1 MNIMGKLTIYRKKS
15 LDFSPIHMVINDE
28 IIPIKNGENKIINLP
43 SGTYGISV
51 KGIFGLGG
59 NAKVE
64 IKENESK
71 NFVLTPIIS
80 TEYTL
85 VAIGFLLLMYV
96 LNIAEFIPSILFVM
110 TLFFIVLLNFLCSI
124 ISRRKYYKLKDASL
138 E

>member
-96 LNIAEFIPSILFVM
+96 LNIADFIPGILFYI
-110 TLFFIVLLNFLCSI
+110 TLFSIVFLNFLCSI
-124 ISRRKYYKLKDASL
+124 IARKQYYKLKKVS
-138 E
+138 

>member
-64 IKENESK
+64 IKENESQS
-71 NFVLTPIIS
+71 FVLTPRLA
-80 TEYTL
+80 TEYSL
-85 VAIGFLLLMYV
+85 IGIGFLLLMYV
-96 LNIAEFIPSILFVM
+96 LNIADFIPGILFYI
-110 TLFFIVLLNFLCSI
+110 TLFSIVFLNFLCSI
-124 ISRRKYYKLKDASL
+124 IARKQYYKLKKVS
-138 E
+138 

>member
-1 MNIMGKLTIYRKKS
+1 
-15 LDFSPIHMVINDE
+15 
-28 IIPIKNGENKIINLP
+28 LP
-43 SGTYGISV
+43 SGIYEISV

-96 LNIAEFIPSILFVM
+96 LKMAKFVPSILFVM

-124 ISRRKYYKLKDASL
+124 ISRKNTIN
-138 E
+138 